1 MEYYTV
7 KKRNEFLL
15 HVRIMDKAHGYST
28 DEPISGAGVE
38 MQMQRTDMWPQGW
51 EGAGGELGG

>member
-1 MEYYTV
+1 M

-38 MQMQRTDMWPQGW
+38 MQTERMDMWTQSGK
-51 EGAGGELGG
+51 ERVG

>member
-38 MQMQRTDMWPQGW
+38 MQTERMDMWTQSGK
-51 EGAGGELGG
+51 ERVG